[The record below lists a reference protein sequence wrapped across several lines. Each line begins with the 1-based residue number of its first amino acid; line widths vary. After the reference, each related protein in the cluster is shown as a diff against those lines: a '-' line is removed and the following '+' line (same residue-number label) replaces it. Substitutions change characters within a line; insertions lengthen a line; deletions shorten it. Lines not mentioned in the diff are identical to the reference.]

1 MSMNMKFNVA
11 VKANNTV
18 EQLLAMTDELLAS
31 LITENLAS
39 LFFYLVILVII
50 LAMTNCCGT
59 YLAIWL
65 HRSCRCRRF
74 RCCFRVHC
82 GDEEQQLQQ
91 RKNYKKQQQQQ
102 NKDIGQVLRN
112 KEHDELYLT

>member
-50 LAMTNCCGT
+50 LALTNCCGT
-59 YLAIWL
+59 YLAIWI
-65 HRSCRCRRF
+65 HSSCHCRRF

-82 GDEEQQLQQ
+82 GDDEEQQLQQ
-91 RKNYKKQQQQQ
+91 RQKPQKRQQQ
-102 NKDIGQVLRN
+102 NKDISQLFRN
-112 KEHDELYLT
+112 RDHDKLYLT